1 MSVLHPLML
10 LTGSSSSGYRGPDR
24 RRIVPRLADP
34 LAARVAGWALLA
46 VIAVPLAAIGVTR
59 ALPGPPV
66 IAASVAT
73 AGTASV
79 VFLAAGAV
87 VLMRWR
93 LVGDA
98 ASLVIG
104 AGTILVGLLVVPAI
118 YAGDPMPGYLAALQ
132 STALLVAL
140 VLFLGALGLPEVC
153 SRLRPTMV
161 VSWTIAGALVLAL
174 ALTPV
179 VVEAQRSHDVIGSL
193 RAFEALA
200 CAMVAIPLLVRGV
213 RAGHLVITAT
223 AVALISISAGCAAI
237 SAGRLDATA
246 VPAAP
251 PSFFLLIGAVQL
263 LLLAAID
270 LRSVLGAI
278 VLQDVRGRRRW
289 AAAETEL
296 ARVRSA
302 HSGTSHDIASMLT
315 AIDGA
320 LLVLSG
326 QRAQLRVED
335 GERLITAV
343 RGQIQHLRSVLAV
356 DGGVACPYDLSELLL
371 GIVALHITAAAAR
384 SVVVEPGLMVRGH
397 PDRVTLVVNN
407 LLANAAVHA
416 PLAAVTVTARR
427 DVSAGAS
434 MVEITIADGGPGL
447 PVADME
453 KAFEPGW
460 RGAAASG
467 LPGSGLG
474 LSQCRELVESE
485 GGEISLVPT
494 QQTGGDA
501 FSGLSARVR
510 LPVVSPAF
518 ANTSSILQMRLGPA
532 GEIPNGAVPG
542 PARRP
547 RD

>member
-1 MSVLHPLML
+1 MSVLYPLML
-10 LTGSSSSGYRGPDR
+10 LTGSSSSGYRGSDR
-24 RRIVPRLADP
+24 RGIVPRLADP
-34 LAARVAGWALLA
+34 LAARVAGWALFA

-59 ALPGPPV
+59 AVPGFPV
-66 IAASVAT
+66 QAASVAT

-93 LVGDA
+93 LVGEA
-98 ASLVIG
+98 ASVAIG

-132 STALLVAL
+132 TTALLLAL
-140 VLFLGALGLPEVC
+140 VLFLGVLGLPEVC
-153 SRLRPTMV
+153 SGLRPGV
-161 VSWTIAGALVLAL
+161 VASWAAGGALVLAL
-174 ALTPV
+174 ALTPLI
-179 VVEAQRSHDVIGSL
+179 VEAQRSRDGIGSV
-193 RAFEALA
+193 RALEALA
-200 CAMVAIPLLVRGV
+200 CAMVAAPLLVRGI
-213 RAGHLVITAT
+213 RAGHLVIAAT
-223 AVALISISAGCAAI
+223 AVALISISAGCAAV
-237 SAGRLDATA
+237 SAGRLDATTA
-246 VPAAP
+246 PAAP

-270 LRSVLGAI
+270 LRSVLGAV

-302 HSGTSHDIASMLT
+302 QSGTSHDIASMLT

-335 GERLITAV
+335 GDRLITAV
-343 RGQIQHLRSVLAV
+343 RGQIQHLRRVLAA

-371 GIVALHITAAAAR
+371 GIVALHITPTAAWL
-384 SVVVEPGLMVRGH
+384 VMVEPGLMVRGR

-407 LLANAAVHA
+407 LLANALVHA
-416 PLAAVTVTARR
+416 PLAAVTVTAKR
-427 DVSAGAS
+427 DASAGGG
-434 MVEITIADGGPGL
+434 MVEITIVDDGPGL
-447 PVADME
+447 AGSDME
-453 KAFEPGW
+453 RAFEPGW

-485 GGEISLVPT
+485 GGEICLTPT
-494 QQTGGDA
+494 HRTIGEA
-501 FSGLSARVR
+501 SPGLSARVR
-510 LPVVSPAF
+510 LPIMPPAF
-518 ANTSSILQMRLGPA
+518 ANTSSILQMRLGPE

-542 PARRP
+542 PARRR